1 MLKKSWLKIK
11 EYLKKFWDILI
22 GNDKNWDGKV
32 DIKDDLIKAK
42 EKAQGAKLRREL
54 WLDKEAF

>member
-22 GNDKNWDGKV
+22 GKNWDGEV

-42 EKAQGAKLRREL
+42 EKAQGAK
-54 WLDKEAF
+54 